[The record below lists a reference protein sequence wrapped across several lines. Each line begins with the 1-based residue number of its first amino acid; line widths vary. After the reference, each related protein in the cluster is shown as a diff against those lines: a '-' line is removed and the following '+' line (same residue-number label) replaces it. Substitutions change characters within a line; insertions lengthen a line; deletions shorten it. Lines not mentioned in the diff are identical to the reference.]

1 MKANTRALTRS
12 AVSAALAVVLL
23 YLGAVMPSGRLALTA
38 VAGLAALFVMLD
50 CGGKWSLGVFIVSAL
65 LALLLAPVKG
75 SAVLY
80 AAFLGYYPALKTLIE
95 RVRRPAAQWG
105 IKLVLFNAVLLALY
119 LLTHAILTDTLSEL
133 PSSLPTWLIWIGMNA
148 VFLAYDVGLKG
159 LIRVY
164 IRHFS
169 GKKNGVG

>member
-23 YLGAVMPSGRLALTA
+23 YLGAIVPSGRLALTA

-50 CGGKWSLGVFIVSAL
+50 CGRKWAIGVFIVSAL
-65 LALLLAPVKG
+65 LALLLSPVKA

-80 AAFLGYYPALKTLIE
+80 AAFLGYYPALKILIE
-95 RVRRPAAQWG
+95 RVRRPAVQWG
-105 IKLVLFNAVLLALY
+105 IKLALFNAALLALY
-119 LLTHAILTDTLSEL
+119 LLARAILTDTISEL
-133 PSSLPTWLIWIGMNA
+133 PSSLPMWLIWIGLNA
-148 VFLAYDVGLKG
+148 VFLAYDVGMKG

-164 IRHFS
+164 VRRFA
-169 GKKNGVG
+169 GKGNGVG

>member
-23 YLGAVMPSGRLALTA
+23 YLGAIVPSGRLALTA
-38 VAGLAALFVMLD
+38 IAGLATLFVMLD
-50 CGGKWSLGVFIVSAL
+50 CGGKWALGVFTVSAL
-65 LALLLAPVKG
+65 LALLLSPVKA

-133 PSSLPTWLIWIGMNA
+133 PSSLPMWLIWIGLNA
-148 VFLAYDVGLKG
+148 VFLAYDIGLKG

-164 IRHFS
+164 VRRIA
-169 GKKNGVG
+169 GKRNGVG